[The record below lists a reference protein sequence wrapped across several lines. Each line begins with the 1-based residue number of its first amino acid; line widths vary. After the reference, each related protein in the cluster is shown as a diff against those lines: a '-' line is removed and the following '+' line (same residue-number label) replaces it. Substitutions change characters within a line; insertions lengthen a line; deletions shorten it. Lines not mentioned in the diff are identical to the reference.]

1 MKLIKFCFNT
11 SPYELYIIS
20 IKMAHISHKNDTHIF
35 IYISEDCPETGFCHV
50 YNDVVIKCTIGET
63 LIRNAKKPS
72 KHSKLSINS
81 QLCLVIF

>member
-11 SPYELYIIS
+11 SLYELYIIS
-20 IKMAHISHKNDTHIF
+20 IKIAHISHKNDAHIF
-35 IYISEDCPETGFCHV
+35 IYISEDCSKTGFRHV

-63 LIRNAKKPS
+63 LIRNAKETSRDP
-72 KHSKLSINS
+72 KLNINS